1 MSTVA
6 EVRLWGS
13 TIGAVSVIKAV
24 YIEKRTLTCACVGGG
39 SNVPLGFVSLLEN
52 VTMIA
57 MAFWMLA
64 VHGAA

>member
-1 MSTVA
+1 
-6 EVRLWGS
+6 
-13 TIGAVSVIKAV
+13 
-24 YIEKRTLTCACVGGG
+24 
-39 SNVPLGFVSLLEN
+39 LGFVSLLEN

>member
-1 MSTVA
+1 
-6 EVRLWGS
+6 
-13 TIGAVSVIKAV
+13 VSVIKAV
-24 YIEKRTLTCACVGGG
+24 YIEKRELTCACVGGG

-64 VHGAA
+64 RHGA